1 MTRDKSAHLGY
12 TRGMDV
18 VTLGELILDMFASEA
33 GKDFQTV
40 SAFIPVAG
48 GAPANVA
55 VAVSKLGARAAF
67 IGKVGED
74 AFGRRLESVLKG
86 YGVETRGMRFDR
98 QHRTTL
104 NFMTIPDPN
113 RTEMLFYRNP
123 GADML
128 LAPDELDQRLLASTA
143 AYHFGSVSLAVEPCR
158 SAALEGAAFAR
169 EKGAL
174 VSFDV
179 NYRPSLWENDARA
192 KAEIVEALPR
202 ADIVKVNETELRLL
216 SGTDDAPAG
225 CAKILEWGPA
235 LCVAT
240 LGPHGSAWAARG
252 SAGRVQG
259 FAVDVVDATGCGDA
273 FMAALLVRVL
283 SAVGGRTDNRRSL
296 LEGLK
301 KDDLADALRWANAAG
316 ALTARRKGVMP
327 ALPDAAEVRR
337 LIGA

>member
-1 MTRDKSAHLGY
+1 
-12 TRGMDV
+12 MDI

-55 VAVSKLGARAAF
+55 VAASRLGAVAAF

-98 QHRTTL
+98 EHRTTL

-113 RTEMLFYRNP
+113 HTEMLFYRNP

-128 LAPDELDQRLLASTA
+128 LAPDELDQKLLGSTA
-143 AYHFGSVSLAVEPCR
+143 VYHFGSVSLAVEPCR

-169 EKGAL
+169 AAGAL

-179 NYRPSLWENDARA
+179 NYRPGLWESDARA
-192 KAEIVEALPR
+192 KAEIIEALPR

-216 SGTDDAPAG
+216 SGTSDAPAG
-225 CAKILEWGPA
+225 CAKILERGPA

-240 LGPHGSAWAARG
+240 LGTHGGEWAARG
-252 SAGRVQG
+252 SSGRVTG
-259 FAVDVVDATGCGDA
+259 FTVDVVDATGCGDA
-273 FMAALLVRVL
+273 FMAALLVRLL
-283 SAVGGRTDNRRSL
+283 SALNGTKNRRAL
-296 LEGLK
+296 LEGLGR
-301 KDDLADALRWANAAG
+301 DVLENALRWANAAG
-316 ALTARRKGVMP
+316 ALTARRKGVMT
-327 ALPDAAEVRR
+327 ALPSAEEVNQ
-337 LIGA
+337 LLGT